1 MKVRTN
7 LSNIQTMMGDSMEE
21 ILHKFC
27 ENLRENMSELL
38 RGNDLI
44 DVANLLIDKEL
55 KAV

>member
-44 DVANLLIDKEL
+44 DVANLLIDKE
-55 KAV
+55 